1 MPYSDRG
8 RGPVGLE
15 HATSVSLARAL
26 AVGGLSRLEPSLTT
40 VDVWD
45 PAAGLG
51 FAGFLLVEALQ
62 SSGVEVRYRGQD
74 INEAAV
80 SASLRRFEAVH
91 DAEIAHAD
99 TLAHDAFEDFS
110 ADLVIVDA
118 PWGMDWRQSATAVEA
133 RHRAGAFGFGLPQRS
148 DSIWLF
154 ISLALEKL
162 RPAKQGGGRVAA
174 LVNPGA
180 LRPPAAQPAGCDS
193 GSSTPACWSRSPAF
207 PTASRRTPRSPCTS

>member
-1 MPYSDRG
+1 MAKNAPHPAISAVLQPSDSVPYSDRD

-26 AVGGLSRLEPSLTT
+26 AVGGLSRLDPSLMT

-51 FAGFLLVEALQ
+51 FAGYLLVDALQ

-118 PWGMDWRQSATAVEA
+118 PWGMDWRRSAAAVEA
-133 RHRAGAFGFGLPQRS
+133 RRSNGERVFGLPPRS
-148 DSIWLF
+148 DSTRRF
-154 ISLALEKL
+154 IS
-162 RPAKQGGGRVAA
+162 
-174 LVNPGA
+174 
-180 LRPPAAQPAGCDS
+180 
-193 GSSTPACWSRSPAF
+193 
-207 PTASRRTPRSPCTS
+207 